1 MSEQTNTEY
10 ELPENIADAPE
21 LDPPRAQETAPKP
34 KKVIGRPFT
43 KENARDFQMSATAAK
58 RRRREAR
65 LKMLNALTGELDL
78 GQELL
83 KAMRTNDEKYL
94 GMIMTATKLVGLQ
107 YDQAEEV
114 RAQQLNI
121 KSDNTNKTTGTLEVV
136 VKGLENQ

>member
-1 MSEQTNTEY
+1 MSMEE
-10 ELPENIADAPE
+10 ELPDNIADEPLSAE
-21 LDPPRAQETAPKP
+21 NTA
-34 KKVIGRPFT
+34 KKLRGRPIT
-43 KENARDFQMSATAAK
+43 KENARAMQLSSTQAK

-65 LKMLNALTGELDL
+65 MNMLNALTSKLNLGDELV
-78 GQELL
+78 

-107 YDQAEEV
+107 YDQADEV

>member
-1 MSEQTNTEY
+1 MMAEN

-21 LDPPRAQETAPKP
+21 LAPPSAQETAQKP

-107 YDQAEEV
+107 YDQADEV